1 MKKRKIQYKELAV
14 EIKSDAAGILADFT
28 IKDLSIIDVKVLYA
42 LVSYMD
48 TFILKC
54 LKDNELTNKLWIKA
68 RLMEALYI
76 LIPSKSKAV
85 QGLLIKIAALE
96 QLITNGEIYNGSNS
110 KDS

>member
-1 MKKRKIQYKELAV
+1 MKKNSIQYKELAV
-14 EIKSDAAGILADFT
+14 EIKSDAAGILADFSIT
-28 IKDLSIIDVKVLYA
+28 DLSMIDIKVLYA

-54 LKDNELTNKLWIKA
+54 LKDNKLTNKLWIKA

-96 QLITNGEIYNGSNS
+96 QLITIGEKYDESTG
-110 KDS
+110 KDN